1 MGCAPSGLAL
11 TGAPSR
17 RRKPDGRGGDCG
29 PGGGGS
35 FDIPD
40 ALAHLLPTEAEGGP
54 LSPEAF
60 RARLLS
66 SAGTQ
71 TVALPG
77 AGFSV
82 RYAFAS
88 LRGYY
93 PEALNKPNQDA
104 VCAHAA
110 FGRAA
115 GGGGQGGHAAADP
128 GSLLVGVF
136 DGHGSTGAACA
147 QFAMA
152 ALPAALLSDALFPT
166 MPELA
171 LRDAT
176 GSVNAALHASGVD
189 DSMSGTTALV
199 AHLRGRRLYVANVGD
214 SRAVLGTVRGGGG
227 DAPSSSKAGAPV
239 DAVAM
244 SWDHTPFRKD
254 EYERVKRAG
263 ARVLTLDQM
272 EGLKDASAPC
282 WTDEDTDS
290 ADPPRLWM
298 PDALY
303 PGTAFTRSIG
313 DAAAERIGVIPD
325 AEVRVRG
332 LAPGDRFLILASDG
346 VWEFISNQEAVDYVA
361 ARSADPQAAALGLVV
376 EAYRRWLANE
386 TRTDDITA
394 LVLCFDG
401 IPTGGP
407 DPFAVSAGPD
417 GEVDAGSAAAAAAAA
432 ACARTS
438 MGPPRPATP
447 AEDGP
452 LGRVGGGGRSGGG
465 EASAS
470 AGDGRPPPGGALK

>member
-1 MGCAPSGLAL
+1 MGCSSSAPAGPAL
-11 TGAPSR
+11 RRGPSSR
-17 RRKPDGRGGDCG
+17 RRRGEGASPDG

-35 FDIPD
+35 WDIPD
-40 ALAHLLPTEAEGGP
+40 SLAHLLPTDGEGGP
-54 LSPEAF
+54 LGRDEF
-60 RARLLS
+60 RGRLLS

-71 TVALPG
+71 ALALPG

-93 PEALNKPNQDA
+93 PEALDKPNQDA

-110 FGRAA
+110 FG
-115 GGGGQGGHAAADP
+115 GGGTAAADK
-128 GSLLVGVF
+128 GDSFLAGVF

-152 ALPAALLSDALFPT
+152 ALPASLLSDALFAT

-171 LRDAT
+171 LRDAS
-176 GSVNAALHASGVD
+176 GSVNAALHRSGVD

-199 AHLRGRRLYVANVGD
+199 AHVRGRRLYVANVGD
-214 SRAVLGTVRGGGG
+214 SRAVLGTARGGAG
-227 DAPSSSKAGAPV
+227 AASSSKAAPV

-254 EYERVKRAG
+254 EYERVLRAG

-272 EGLKDASAPC
+272 EGLKDASGPC

-325 AEVRVRG
+325 AEVRVRA
-332 LAPGDRFLILASDG
+332 LTPADRLLILASDG
-346 VWEFISNQEAVDYVA
+346 VWEFMSNQEAVTFVA
-361 ARSADPQAAALGLVV
+361 GRLADPQAAALELVV

-394 LVLCFDG
+394 LVLAFDG
-401 IPTGGP
+401 IPSGGP
-407 DPFAVSAGPD
+407 DPFAVPSLGPD
-417 GEVDAGSAAAAAAAA
+417 GEPDAAAAAVAAAAA

-447 AEDGP
+447 GADGP
-452 LGRVGGGGRSGGG
+452 LGRVSRGGDGGGGGGGGGGG
-465 EASAS
+465 EEPAPA
-470 AGDGRPPPGGALK
+470 P

>member
-1 MGCAPSGLAL
+1 MGCGPSTPGPAL
-11 TGAPSR
+11 TSAPSR
-17 RRKPDGRGGDCG
+17 RRGDGGSGGGG

-35 FDIPD
+35 LDIPD
-40 ALAHLLPTEAEGGP
+40 ALVHLLPRDDEGGP
-54 LSPEAF
+54 LTRAEF

-71 TVALPG
+71 AVSLPG
-77 AGFSV
+77 AGFTV

-93 PEALNKPNQDA
+93 PEALDKPNQDA

-110 FGRAA
+110 FGCGGAAA
-115 GGGGQGGHAAADP
+115 GGKGMED
-128 GSLLVGVF
+128 SLLAGVF

-152 ALPAALLSDALFPT
+152 SLPAALLSDALFAQ
-166 MPELA
+166 MPEVA
-171 LRDAT
+171 LRDAP
-176 GSVNAALHASGVD
+176 GAVNAALHASGVD

-227 DAPSSSKAGAPV
+227 DGASSARVKPGAPV

-254 EYERVKRAG
+254 EYERVLRAG

-272 EGLKDASAPC
+272 EGLKDASGPC

-332 LAPGDRFLILASDG
+332 LVPADRFLVLASDG
-346 VWEFISNQEAVDYVA
+346 VWEFISNQDAVNYVA
-361 ARSADPQAAALGLVV
+361 ARQADPQAAALGLVV
-376 EAYRRWLANE
+376 DAYRRWLANE

-394 LVLCFDG
+394 LILCFDG
-401 IPTGGP
+401 IPAGGP
-407 DPFAVSAGPD
+407 DPFAVAAGPD
-417 GEVDAGSAAAAAAAA
+417 GEVDAASAAAAAAAA
-432 ACARTS
+432 ACARRS

-447 AEDGP
+447 AGDGP
-452 LGRVGGGGRSGGG
+452 LGRLTGGGGG
-465 EASAS
+465 
-470 AGDGRPPPGGALK
+470 